1 MAQGARSVGKLSAVE
16 EGREMKGKAGPFQ
29 GGMELLHIQNEVG
42 RCKTWGRGFPASAY
56 LLGTRSGRRLKADG
70 L

>member
-16 EGREMKGKAGPFQ
+16 EGREMKGKAGLFQ

-42 RCKTWGRGFPASAY
+42 RCKTWGRGF
-56 LLGTRSGRRLKADG
+56 
-70 L
+70 